1 MPRSHE
7 DLGRRRRLALALALA
22 ATAVAFPSRPSFA
35 QDTQAS
41 AAPPGLGSTPA
52 PTPTPTEGAA
62 TGETAAAAPPSDL
75 ERLRAALDGIRE
87 GLGLS
92 GFFDVRAADTR
103 TDPNVF
109 SMGDFE
115 LDLAREI
122 GRKVQVA
129 AALVVN
135 DEGADLA
142 VGFVD
147 VHVIGAPVA
156 PRGRLPVERG
166 FRFQIGRFDVPFG
179 GDWQYFAAKDRP
191 ELSPPL
197 TTETV
202 MDGGYNDVGLRL
214 LGGTGSLAWSAYW
227 LRGEGEG
234 TLVGGRLGLMPFDN
248 PYRLR
253 GRVRA
258 VELGVSALHDFDG
271 GGGTES
277 TSFAVDTE
285 LRGPLGRLRAE
296 YVRRDLRPVGGREER
311 LVRSGFHVTATVE
324 AGAPAGVPL
333 TPYARYDTAREEPSG
348 GQELSGEEP
357 WGRTERLSAGLH
369 ASFFE
374 LLSFKLEYQRTLSA
388 PPAFEAEEGFHR
400 DSFLTQV
407 VVSF

>member
-1 MPRSHE
+1 MTV
-7 DLGRRRRLALALALA
+7 ALA
-22 ATAVAFPSRPSFA
+22 PRPSYA
-35 QDTQAS
+35 QEAPAHPAPPSQTSTPSPTPAPSEGTPTGAS
-41 AAPPGLGSTPA
+41 AAAVTPS
-52 PTPTPTEGAA
+52 E
-62 TGETAAAAPPSDL
+62 L
-75 ERLRAALDGIRE
+75 ESLKAALDGIRE

-92 GFFDVRAADTR
+92 GFFDVRAADKR

-122 GRKVQVA
+122 GREVQIA

-135 DEGADLA
+135 DEGAELA

-147 VHVIGAPVA
+147 VHVVGAPVA
-156 PRGRLPVERG
+156 PRGRLPVEKG

-191 ELSPPL
+191 ELSAPL
-197 TTETV
+197 TTEIV

-234 TLVGGRLGLMPFDN
+234 TLVGGRLGIMPFDN

-258 VELGVSALHDFDG
+258 VEFGVSALYDFDG
-271 GGGTES
+271 EGGTES
-277 TSFAVDTE
+277 TSLAVDTE
-285 LRGPLGRLRAE
+285 IRGPLGRLRAE
-296 YVRRDLRPVGGREER
+296 YVRRDLRPVEGREDR
-311 LVRSGFHVTATVE
+311 LVRSGFHVTATVD
-324 AGAPAGVPL
+324 AGAPGGVPL
-333 TPYARYDTAREEPSG
+333 TPYARYDTATEEPSSTQG
-348 GQELSGEEP
+348 LSADEP
-357 WGRTERLSAGLH
+357 WGRTERLSAGVN
-369 ASFFE
+369 ASFFD
-374 LLSFKLEYQRTLSA
+374 LASLKFEYQRTLSA
-388 PPAFEAEEGFHR
+388 PAAVEAEEGFHR
-400 DSFLTQV
+400 DSFLAQV

>member
-1 MPRSHE
+1 MPRPANAPLASSRPR
-7 DLGRRRRLALALALA
+7 GLALGLAAVTLALS
-22 ATAVAFPSRPSFA
+22 PRPSLA
-35 QDTQAS
+35 QAPAGPPREATLAKPAEPEEPGS
-41 AAPPGLGSTPA
+41 APD
-52 PTPTPTEGAA
+52 
-62 TGETAAAAPPSDL
+62 PSDPETL
-75 ERLRAALDGIRE
+75 KATLAGIRE

-115 LDLAREI
+115 LDLAREV

-135 DEGADLA
+135 DEGTELA
-142 VGFVD
+142 VAFVD
-147 VHVIGAPVA
+147 VHVIGAPTA
-156 PRGRLPVERG
+156 PRGRLPVEKG
-166 FRFQIGRFDVPFG
+166 FRVQIGRFDVPFG

-191 ELSPPL
+191 ELSAPL

-214 LGGTGSLAWSAYW
+214 LGGTGSVVWSAYW

-258 VELGVSALHDFDG
+258 IELGVSVLHDFDG
-271 GGGTES
+271 DGGTES

-296 YVRRDLRPVGGREER
+296 YVRRDLRPVEGRDER
-311 LVRSGFHVTATVE
+311 VVRSGFQVTATVD

-333 TPYARYDTAREEPSG
+333 TPYARYDTATVQPSPPPG
-348 GQELSGEEP
+348 TPTGEP
-357 WGRTERLSAGLH
+357 WGRTERLSAGLN
-369 ASFFE
+369 AGFFD
-374 LLSFKLEYQRTLSA
+374 LLSLKLEYQRTLSA
-388 PPAFEAEEGFHR
+388 PPAVEAEAGFHR
-400 DSFLTQV
+400 DSFLAQV
-407 VVSF
+407 VVCF

>member
-1 MPRSHE
+1 MPLS
-7 DLGRRRRLALALALA
+7 LGIPARLGSLVLRIAMA
-22 ATAVAFPSRPSFA
+22 ATAVAFPSRPSVA
-35 QDTQAS
+35 EETPDPV
-41 AAPPGLGSTPA
+41 AAHPSELESLK
-52 PTPTPTEGAA
+52 A
-62 TGETAAAAPPSDL
+62 TL
-75 ERLRAALDGIRE
+75 EEIRE

-122 GRKVQVA
+122 GRKVQIA

-135 DEGADLA
+135 DEGAELA

-147 VHVIGAPVA
+147 VHVLGAPVA
-156 PRGRLPVERG
+156 PRGRLPVEKG

-191 ELSPPL
+191 ELSAPL
-197 TTETV
+197 TTEIV

-214 LGGTGSLAWSAYW
+214 LGGTGSLSWSAYW
-227 LRGEGEG
+227 LRGGGKG

-277 TSFAVDTE
+277 TSFAVDSE
-285 LRGPLGRLRAE
+285 LRGPRGRLRAE
-296 YVRRDLRPVGGREER
+296 YLRRDLRPVEGREER
-311 LVRSGFHVTATVE
+311 LVRSGFHVTATFD

-333 TPYARYDTAREEPSG
+333 TPYARYDTARRNPRG
-348 GQELSGEEP
+348 AGTP
-357 WGRTERLSAGLH
+357 WARRRGAARSVFRQA
-369 ASFFE
+369 
-374 LLSFKLEYQRTLSA
+374 
-388 PPAFEAEEGFHR
+388 
-400 DSFLTQV
+400 
-407 VVSF
+407 

>member
-1 MPRSHE
+1 MPRPHRIH
-7 DLGRRRRLALALALA
+7 LRRRHLVLPIVLA
-22 ATAVAFPSRPSFA
+22 AVAVALPSRPSSA
-35 QDTQAS
+35 QE
-41 AAPPGLGSTPA
+41 TPS
-52 PTPTPTEGAA
+52 PT
-62 TGETAAAAPPSDL
+62 AAPPSAL
-75 ERLRAALDGIRE
+75 ESLKAALEGIRE

-92 GFFDVRAADTR
+92 GFFDVRASDTR

-135 DEGADLA
+135 DEGAALA

-147 VHVIGAPVA
+147 VHVVGAPVA
-156 PRGRLPVERG
+156 PRGRLPVEKG
-166 FRFQIGRFDVPFG
+166 FRLQIGRFDVPFG

-191 ELSPPL
+191 ELSAPL
-197 TTETV
+197 TTEIV
-202 MDGGYNDVGLRL
+202 MDGGYNDVGVRL

-227 LRGEGEG
+227 LRGEGKG

-258 VELGVSALHDFDG
+258 VEVGVSALHDFDG
-271 GGGTES
+271 DGGTES
-277 TSFAVDTE
+277 TSFAVDSE

-296 YVRRDLRPVGGREER
+296 YVRRDLRPVEGRAER
-311 LVRSGFHVTATVE
+311 LVRSGFHVTATVD
-324 AGAPAGVPL
+324 AGAPAGIPL
-333 TPYARYDTAREEPSG
+333 TPFARYDTAREEPSST
-348 GQELSGEEP
+348 QESSADEP
-357 WGRTERLSAGLH
+357 WDRTERLSAGLN
-369 ASFFE
+369 ASFFDI
-374 LLSFKLEYQRTLSA
+374 LSLKLEYQRTLSA
-388 PPAFEAEEGFHR
+388 PPAVEAEEGFHR
-400 DSFLTQV
+400 DSFVAQV